1 MEELSGIRTSIA
13 DPWLPHMERW
23 GGQDLQP
30 HQTAAID
37 RAAAALDRIG
47 RTTSAAAAGRR
58 SA

>member
-1 MEELSGIRTSIA
+1 
-13 DPWLPHMERW
+13 MERW

-30 HQTAAID
+30 HQAAAID

-47 RTTSAAAAGRR
+47 QTTGAVAAGRR